1 MSEETPPPGPRP
13 PAPAHYSHRAV
24 ELSGVSR
31 LYDNSWPALT
41 EIDLTIEKG
50 DFLFLLGATGAGK
63 TTLLR
68 LLYRQDLAD
77 SGEVHVLGHDVKAM
91 RRADVPALRRRIGI
105 IFQDFKLL
113 AERTVYENLEFVL
126 RAIGTEPGVIPG
138 RINDTLNRLGIIHK
152 KDSYPHQLSG
162 GEQQKASIARA
173 LVKEPE
179 LLLAD
184 EPTGNID
191 PKAAADIMNILK
203 DINYAGAT
211 VLMATHDADL
221 AERTR
226 RRRVT
231 LDAGRI
237 VRDEG

>member
-1 MSEETPPPGPRP
+1 MPVDHFSPITTQP
-13 PAPAHYSHRAV
+13 V
-24 ELSGVSR
+24 IELTGVFK
-31 LYDNSWPALT
+31 YYQGEWPALT
-41 EIDLTIEKG
+41 DISLTVYQG

-68 LLYRQDLAD
+68 LLYRYELPEA
-77 SGEVHVLGHDVKAM
+77 GAVKVLGYDLMAM
-91 RRADVPALRRRIGI
+91 KEKEIPLLRRRLGI

-113 AERTVYENLEFVL
+113 SDRTVYENLEFVL
-126 RAIGTEPGVIPG
+126 WAINTQPDMIPAK
-138 RINDTLNRLGIIHK
+138 IQETLNQLGLVHK
-152 KDSYPHQLSG
+152 KNSYPHELSG
-162 GEQQKASIARA
+162 GEQQKVSIARA
-173 LVKEPE
+173 LVKSPDIV
-179 LLLAD
+179 LAD

-191 PKAAADIMNILK
+191 PKASDDILNILK
-203 DINYAGAT
+203 DINYQGTT
-211 VLMATHDADL
+211 VIMATHDADL

>member
-1 MSEETPPPGPRP
+1 MSSTPS
-13 PAPAHYSHRAV
+13 AHERAV

-31 LYDNSWPALT
+31 LYQGSWPALT
-41 EIDLTIEKG
+41 EVSLNIEKG
-50 DFLFLLGATGAGK
+50 DFAFILGATGAGK

-68 LLYRQDLAD
+68 LLYRQDLPD
-77 SGEVHVLGHDVKAM
+77 SGDIRVLGHHLNTM
-91 RRADVPALRRRIGI
+91 RPRDVPVLRRRIGI

-126 RAIGTEPGVIPG
+126 RAVGADAGVIPG
-138 RINDTLNRLGIIHK
+138 RIQETLNRLGIIHK

-162 GEQQKASIARA
+162 GEQQKTSIARA

-191 PKAAADIMNILK
+191 PRASADILNILK
-203 DINYAGAT
+203 DINYQGAT
-211 VLMATHDADL
+211 VVMATHDADL

>member
-1 MSEETPPPGPRP
+1 MTGS
-13 PAPAHYSHRAV
+13 APDSHAV
-24 ELSGVSR
+24 QLSSVSR
-31 LYDNSWPALT
+31 LYGGAWPALT
-41 EIDLTIEKG
+41 DVSLTVEKG
-50 DFLFLLGATGAGK
+50 DFVFVLGSTGAGK

-68 LLYRQDLAD
+68 LLYRQDLPD
-77 SGEVHVLGHDVKAM
+77 SGDVHVLGYRLNAIPQRDI
-91 RRADVPALRRRIGI
+91 PALRRRIGI

-126 RAIGTEPGVIPG
+126 RCVGADPAATPG
-138 RINDTLNRLGIIHK
+138 RINETLNRLGIIHK

-162 GEQQKASIARA
+162 GEQQKTSIARA

-191 PKAAADIMNILK
+191 PRASADILNVLK
-203 DINYAGAT
+203 DINYQGAT
-211 VLMATHDADL
+211 VIMATHDADL

>member
-1 MSEETPPPGPRP
+1 MTDVPRSE
-13 PAPAHYSHRAV
+13 SVNAV
-24 ELSGVSR
+24 ELVGVSR
-31 LYDNSWPALT
+31 LYQHSWPALT
-41 EIDLTIEKG
+41 DVNLTIEKG
-50 DFLFLLGATGAGK
+50 DFIFILGATGAGK

-77 SGEVHVLGHDVKAM
+77 SGKVKVLSYDLKKMPLSEVPH
-91 RRADVPALRRRIGI
+91 LRKRIGI
-105 IFQDFKLL
+105 IFQDFRLL

-126 RAIGTEPGVIPG
+126 RVIGTEPKEIPG
-138 RINDTLNRLGIIHK
+138 RIQETLNRLGLVHK

-162 GEQQKASIARA
+162 GEQQKTSIARA

-179 LLLAD
+179 ILLAD

-191 PKAAADIMNILK
+191 PKAAADILNILK
-203 DINYAGAT
+203 DINYRGAT

-237 VRDEG
+237 VRDET

>member
-1 MSEETPPPGPRP
+1 MSVNHSSAFNVPP
-13 PAPAHYSHRAV
+13 V
-24 ELSGVSR
+24 IELTGVFK
-31 LYDNSWPALT
+31 YFQGEWPALT
-41 EIDLTIEKG
+41 DINLTVYQG

-68 LLYRQDLAD
+68 LLYRHELPDAGTIKILGYDLM
-77 SGEVHVLGHDVKAM
+77 LVKEKEI
-91 RRADVPALRRRIGI
+91 PNLRRRLGI

-113 AERTVYENLEFVL
+113 SDRTVYENLEFVL
-126 RAIGTEPGVIPG
+126 RAINIQTDMIPAK
-138 RINDTLNRLGIIHK
+138 IQETLAQLGLVHK
-152 KDSYPHQLSG
+152 KNSYPHELSG
-162 GEQQKASIARA
+162 GEQQKVSIARA
-173 LVKEPE
+173 LVKSPDII
-179 LLLAD
+179 LAD

-191 PKAAADIMNILK
+191 PKASDDILNILK
-203 DINYAGAT
+203 DINYHGTT
-211 VLMATHDADL
+211 VIMATHDAEI

>member
-1 MSEETPPPGPRP
+1 M
-13 PAPAHYSHRAV
+13 
-24 ELSGVSR
+24 SR
-31 LYDNSWPALT
+31 LYGGAWPALT
-41 EIDLTIEKG
+41 DVSLTVERG
-50 DFLFLLGATGAGK
+50 DFVFVLGATGAGK

-68 LLYRQDLAD
+68 LLYRQDLPD
-77 SGEVHVLGHDVKAM
+77 SGDVFVLGHRLNTM
-91 RRADVPALRRRIGI
+91 TRRDIPALRRRIGI

-126 RAIGTEPGVIPG
+126 RCVGADPSTIPG
-138 RINDTLNRLGIIHK
+138 RITETLNRLGIIHK

-162 GEQQKASIARA
+162 GEQQKTSIARA
-173 LVKEPE
+173 LVKQPE

-191 PKAAADIMNILK
+191 PKASADILNVLK
-203 DINYAGAT
+203 DINYQGAT
-211 VLMATHDADL
+211 VIMATHDAEL

>member
-1 MSEETPPPGPRP
+1 MTSPPIDSVN
-13 PAPAHYSHRAV
+13 AI
-24 ELSGVSR
+24 ELTGVSR
-31 LYDNSWPALT
+31 LYQHSWPALT
-41 EIDLTIEKG
+41 DINLTIEKG
-50 DFLFLLGATGAGK
+50 DFIFILGATGAGK

-68 LLYRQDLAD
+68 LLYRQDLAE
-77 SGEVHVLGHDVKAM
+77 SGKVKVLGYDLRKMPPSA
-91 RRADVPALRRRIGI
+91 VPHLRKRIGI
-105 IFQDFKLL
+105 IFQDFRLL
-113 AERTVYENLEFVL
+113 AERTVFENLEFVL
-126 RAIGTEPGVIPG
+126 RVIGTDPKTIPG
-138 RINDTLNRLGIIHK
+138 RIQETLTRLGLVHK

-162 GEQQKASIARA
+162 GEQQKTSIARA

-191 PKAAADIMNILK
+191 PKAAADILNILK
-203 DINYAGAT
+203 DINYQGAT

-231 LDAGRI
+231 LDASRI
-237 VRDEG
+237 VRDET

>member
-1 MSEETPPPGPRP
+1 MN
-13 PAPAHYSHRAV
+13 PADLSGHDRAV
-24 ELSGVSR
+24 ELAGVSR
-31 LYDNSWPALT
+31 LYASSWPALT
-41 EIDLTIEKG
+41 EVSLNIEKG
-50 DFLFLLGATGAGK
+50 DFVFILGATGAGK

-68 LLYRQDLAD
+68 LLYRQDLPE
-77 SGEVHVLGHDVKAM
+77 SGDIYVLGHHLNTM
-91 RRADVPALRRRIGI
+91 RHKDVPALRRRIGI

-113 AERTVYENLEFVL
+113 AERTIYENLEFVL
-126 RAIGTEPGVIPG
+126 RAVGTDSAVTPG
-138 RINDTLNRLGIIHK
+138 RIQDTLNRLGIIHK
-152 KDSYPHQLSG
+152 RDAYPHQLSG
-162 GEQQKASIARA
+162 GEQQKTSIARA

-191 PKAAADIMNILK
+191 PKASADILNILK
-203 DINYAGAT
+203 DINYQGAT
-211 VLMATHDADL
+211 VVMATHDADL
-221 AERTR
+221 AEHTR